1 MVDSLDV
8 ALAKIDPESDEYIPL
23 DSANILQLV
32 KVIFWGLFNCNRFG
46 NRINKFNKS
55 GVYVGSRNPD

>member
-32 KVIFWGLFNCNRFG
+32 KVNFFG
-46 NRINKFNKS
+46 DYLI
-55 GVYVGSRNPD
+55 VIDLEIE